1 MHHGVKGQQWGVRRF
16 RNYDGSLTSA
26 GKTRIATQQ
35 GSKKQN
41 GAVKFAKHLGKTMAT
56 SAAKEVGK
64 TAAKVALVGGTAY
77 ALHKTGMDKKLLNQG
92 KTIVLKRAKEGANN
106 AKNYI
111 AKNLSNRYTKIL
123 KRNDSNQ
130 SKELSSSVKAVKNS
144 KSNTGIKAI
153 KNSKLLAPSSATE
166 SIAIAN
172 RIAGQRRKQN
182 LSRLQNGSSTRDKIF
197 EEARAYAKLQ
207 KSKAG
212 KKAKSSVRNRVMSG
226 IDENDPRTWINA
238 YRNAK
243 DTVETVKRYGRAAK
257 AIKNKDAVTAV
268 SSLTP
273 EITENTN
280 KLIDK
285 GRKAYAKV
293 KRKK

>member
-35 GSKKQN
+35 SSKPN
-41 GAVKFAKHLGKTMAT
+41 RAVQLGKRAGKYLAT
-56 SAAKEVGK
+56 SAAKKIGK

-92 KTIVLKRAKEGANN
+92 KAIILKRAKEGAKN
-106 AKNYI
+106 AKASI
-111 AKNLSNRYTKIL
+111 AENLSNRVKS
-123 KRNDSNQ
+123 KFNSNS
-130 SKELSSSVKAVKNS
+130 SKVIAVKNKPKSSSDIKAVKNAKTS
-144 KSNTGIKAI
+144 TKKSV
-153 KNSKLLAPSSATE
+153 PSSATE

-172 RIAGQRRKQN
+172 RIAANRRKQN

-226 IDENDPRTWINA
+226 VDENDPRTWINA

-243 DTVETVKRYGRAAK
+243 DTVETVKRYGRAVK
-257 AIKNKDAVTAV
+257 AVKNRDAINAV
-268 SSLTP
+268 SSLAP

-285 GRKAYAKV
+285 GRKAYVKV

>member
-35 GSKKQN
+35 GSKPNRAIQ
-41 GAVKFAKHLGKTMAT
+41 LGKRAGKYLAT
-56 SAAKEVGK
+56 SAAKKVGK

-92 KTIVLKRAKEGANN
+92 KTIILKRAKEGAKN
-106 AKNYI
+106 AKDSI
-111 AKNLSNRYTKIL
+111 AENLSNRIKS
-123 KRNDSNQ
+123 KSN
-130 SKELSSSVKAVKNS
+130 SKSSKVIAVKNKPKSSSSDVKAVKNAKTS
-144 KSNTGIKAI
+144 TKKSV
-153 KNSKLLAPSSATE
+153 PSSATE

-172 RIAGQRRKQN
+172 RIAANRRKQN

-226 IDENDPRTWINA
+226 VDENDPRTWINA

-243 DTVETVKRYGRAAK
+243 DTVETIKRYGRAAK
-257 AIKNKDAVTAV
+257 AVKNRDAVTAV

>member
-35 GSKKQN
+35 GSKPN
-41 GAVKFAKHLGKTMAT
+41 RAVQLGKRAGKYLAT
-56 SAAKEVGK
+56 SAAKKVGK

-92 KTIVLKRAKEGANN
+92 KTIILKRAKEGAKN
-106 AKNYI
+106 AKTSI
-111 AKNLSNRYTKIL
+111 AENLSNRVK
-123 KRNDSNQ
+123 
-130 SKELSSSVKAVKNS
+130 SKFNSKSSKVIAVKNKPKSLLSDVKAVKNAKTS
-144 KSNTGIKAI
+144 TKKSV
-153 KNSKLLAPSSATE
+153 PSSATE

-172 RIAGQRRKQN
+172 RIAANRRKQN

-226 IDENDPRTWINA
+226 VDENDPRTWINA

-257 AIKNKDAVTAV
+257 AVKNRDAVTAV